1 MARHEIKL
9 FSGRVDTSYEE
20 YQLALGHGI
29 TAVLQLDPATT
40 VKKKKKKKVSMGIV
54 TSFRCSKK
62 QDSTHVV
69 KI

>member
-29 TAVLQLDPATT
+29 AAVLQLDPATT
-40 VKKKKKKKVSMGIV
+40 VKKKKKVSMGIV
-54 TSFRCSKK
+54 TSFKYSKK

>member
-29 TAVLQLDPATT
+29 AAVLQLDPATT
-40 VKKKKKKKVSMGIV
+40 VKKKKKKVSMGIV
-54 TSFRCSKK
+54 TSFKCSKK
-62 QDSTHVV
+62 
-69 KI
+69 